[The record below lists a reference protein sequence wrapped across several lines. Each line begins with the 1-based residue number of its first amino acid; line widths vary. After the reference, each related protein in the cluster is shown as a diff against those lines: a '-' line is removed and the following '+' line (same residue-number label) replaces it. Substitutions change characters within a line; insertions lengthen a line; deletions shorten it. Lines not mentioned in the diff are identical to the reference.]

1 MARIPKEKVHEVL
14 DAAAARILKAGG
26 PDGIVSRRD
35 FRRLLFSLRGD
46 EWRLI
51 NVLYRFMDHRDY
63 RPGARI
69 TRADIEDS
77 LDYIKTKLID
87 AYDLD
92 NDGLSPDEIAQMS
105 ALGKYAVQLARALMD
120 HSSPSVPTGAA
131 LKEKLEPLLEGL
143 FLFGF
148 GSEGDYPFEA
158 FHQEASLDQ
167 LDQAAFARTLGLDLD
182 DPEQAVARYV
192 EDTSAFRRD
201 FQAYHGDFREELGE
215 RAGQVAQLLA
225 KNLRDR
231 RIFILGLD
239 DWQVYPRADHSWYWV
254 GIAPDG
260 SLAGLKSQVIWT

>member
-1 MARIPKEKVHEVL
+1 MAHIPREKVHEVL

-77 LDYIKTKLID
+77 LKYIKAKLID

-92 NDGLSPDEIAQMS
+92 DDGLSPDEVANMS
-105 ALGKYAVQLARALMD
+105 ALGKYAVQLARALMEQ
-120 HSSPSVPTGAA
+120 SSPSLATGAE
-131 LKEKLEPLLEGL
+131 LTEKLEPLLDGL

-158 FHQEASLDQ
+158 FHQRAALETLDQ
-167 LDQAAFARTLGLDLD
+167 NAFAQAMELDPD
-182 DPEQAVARYV
+182 DPEQAIERYLEDPSDFRHDFVAYH
-192 EDTSAFRRD
+192 RD
-201 FQAYHGDFREELGE
+201 FRAALGDRAEEV
-215 RAGQVAQLLA
+215 AGLMTA
-225 KNLRDR
+225 NLRDR
-231 RIFILGLD
+231 RIFILGVD
-239 DWQVYPRADHSWYWV
+239 DWRVYPRADHPWYWV

-260 SLAGLKSQVIWT
+260 SLAGLRSQVIWT

>member
-35 FRRLLFSLRGD
+35 FRRLLFSLGGD
-46 EWRLI
+46 EWRLV
-51 NVLYRFMDHRDY
+51 NLLYRFMDHRDY

-92 NDGLSPDEIAQMS
+92 DDGLSPEEVAEMS

-120 HSSPSVPTGAA
+120 QSSPRVATGLE

-158 FHQEASLDQ
+158 FHREASLDK
-167 LDQAAFARTLGLDLD
+167 LHRDTFAQALELDLD
-182 DPEQAVARYV
+182 DPEQAIQRYV
-192 EDTSAFRRD
+192 EDTSAFQRD
-201 FQAYHGDFREELGE
+201 FQAYHRDFREDLGE
-215 RAGQVAQLLA
+215 PAAQVARLLE

-239 DWQVYPRADHSWYWV
+239 DWRVYPRADHPWYWV

-260 SLAGLKSQVIWT
+260 SLAGLRSQVIWT